1 MFHCVII
8 QAQWLIKRVVWQ
20 RVPVAVSCLCFV
32 ATVSTDSWAV
42 TIILFVVQGLLA
54 CMEKL
59 AATANTV
66 AVERDWVCS
75 RNRVWGF
82 SFLLCIHY
90 TFFLEGHIADN
101 LILGNCDLG

>member
-1 MFHCVII
+1 MFHGVTI
-8 QAQWLIKRVVWQ
+8 QGQWLIKRVVWQ

-42 TIILFVVQGLLA
+42 TIALFVVQGLLA

-66 AVERDWVCS
+66 AVERDWVCTG
-75 RNRVWGF
+75 NRIGVVW
-82 SFLLCIHY
+82 FLRCIRH
-90 TFFLEGHIADN
+90 TFFS
-101 LILGNCDLG
+101 